1 MDMASR
7 RIELRRPRIESAEL
21 LALVEAS
28 RIEGYWMLTRLL
40 DEWRDGTG
48 RFSRRGEVL
57 LAAYCDGKLAA
68 VCGLGVD
75 PYVEQRREG
84 RVRHLYVAEAYRRQ
98 GVGRLLVKAIA
109 DKARLHFP
117 VLNVRATENAF
128 EFYEKLG
135 FHRVEGEEFMT
146 HRKTF
151 RRRRTVARPGK
162 VRAG

>member
-1 MDMASR
+1 MASR
-7 RIELRRPRIESAEL
+7 RIELRRPRVESADF

-28 RIEGYWMLTRLL
+28 RIEGYWMPTRLL
-40 DEWRDGTG
+40 DGWRDRTH
-48 RFSRRGEVL
+48 RFARRGEAL
-57 LAAYCDGKLAA
+57 LAAYCDGKLVG

-84 RVRHLYVAEAYRRQ
+84 RVRHLYVAEACRRQ
-98 GVGRLLVKAIA
+98 GVGRLLVKTII
-109 DKARLHFP
+109 DRARLHFR

-146 HRKTF
+146 HRKMF
-151 RRRRTVARPGK
+151 RRRRTVARPRK
-162 VRAG
+162 AKAE

>member
-1 MDMASR
+1 MDMAPR
-7 RIELRRPRIESAEL
+7 RIELRRPRVENAEF

-40 DEWRDGTG
+40 EGWRDGTG
-48 RFSRRGEVL
+48 RFSRHGEAL
-57 LAAYCDGKLAA
+57 LAAYCDGKLAG
-68 VCGLGVD
+68 VCGLGID

-84 RVRHLYVAEAYRRQ
+84 RVRHLYVTEAHRRQ
-98 GVGRLLVKAIA
+98 GVGRLLVKALI
-109 DKARLHFP
+109 DEARLHFP

-146 HRKTF
+146 HRKMF
-151 RRRRTVARPGK
+151 RTRRTAGRPRK
-162 VRAG
+162 AKAE